1 MIRMEN
7 VSKAYPGGIQAV
19 KNITLEVNEGE
30 IIVLIG
36 TSGCGKTTCLK
47 MINRLIEPTLGKI
60 VFRGQDIADMDPIQ
74 LRRGIGYVIQQVG
87 LLPHMTV
94 GKNVGIVPSLLKWDK
109 ELTQARV
116 RETLSLVGLPPEEFE
131 SRYPNELSGGQQQ
144 RVGVAR
150 ALAGDPESLLMDEPF
165 GALDPITRE
174 GLQEEFSKI
183 ARSIGKTIVF
193 VTHDIFEAFELG
205 SRIAIMNDGCIL
217 QLDRPQAILERPAS
231 EFVEGFLR
239 KHRAQLEKDL
249 LGHQQRRPD

>member
-7 VSKAYPGGIQAV
+7 VTKVYPGGIQAV
-19 KNITLEVNEGE
+19 SNITLEVNEGE
-30 IIVLIG
+30 IVVFIG

-47 MINRLIEPTLGKI
+47 MINRLIEPTSGRI
-60 VFRGQDIADMDPIQ
+60 VFRGQDIAETDPIQ

-94 GKNVGIVPSLLKWDK
+94 GKNVGIVPSLLNWDK
-109 ELTQARV
+109 EYAQTRV
-116 RETLSLVGLPPEEFE
+116 RETLNLVGLPAEEFE

-150 ALAGDPESLLMDEPF
+150 ALAGDPEVLLMDEPF

-174 GLQEEFSKI
+174 GLQEEFGKI
-183 ARSIGKTIVF
+183 ARSIGKTIIF

-217 QLDRPQAILERPAS
+217 QLDRPQVILEQPAS
-231 EFVEGFLR
+231 EFVEGFIR
-239 KHRAQLEKDL
+239 KHRTQLEQNL
-249 LGHQQRRPD
+249 LRH

>member
-1 MIRMEN
+1 MIRIEN
-7 VSKAYPGGIQAV
+7 VSKVYPWGISAV

-30 IIVLIG
+30 IVVLIG

-47 MINRLIEPTLGKI
+47 MINRLIEPTSGRI
-60 VFRGQDIADMDPIQ
+60 VFRGQDIAETDPIQ

-94 GKNVGIVPSLLKWDK
+94 GKNVGIVPSLLNWDK
-109 ELTQARV
+109 EYAQTRV
-116 RETLSLVGLPPEEFE
+116 RETLNLVGLPPEEFE

-150 ALAGDPESLLMDEPF
+150 ALAGDPEVLLMDEPF

-174 GLQEEFSKI
+174 GLQEEFGKI

-205 SRIAIMNDGCIL
+205 SRIALMNDGCIL
-217 QLDRPQAILERPAS
+217 QLDRPQAILEQPAS
-231 EFVEGFLR
+231 EFVEGFIR
-239 KHRAQLEKDL
+239 KHRTQLEQNL
-249 LGHQQRRPD
+249 LRH

>member
-1 MIRMEN
+1 MEDI
-7 VSKAYPGGIQAV
+7 SKVYPGGIKAV
-19 KNITLEVNEGE
+19 SNVTIEINEGE
-30 IIVLIG
+30 LIVFIG

-47 MINRLIEPTLGKI
+47 MINRLIEPTSGRI
-60 VFRGQDIADMDPIQ
+60 VFRGQDIADMDPIK
-74 LRRGIGYVIQQVG
+74 LRREIGYVIQQIG

-109 ELTQARV
+109 EYIQTRV
-116 RETLSLVGLPPEEFE
+116 RETLNLVGLPAEEFE

-150 ALAGDPESLLMDEPF
+150 ALAGDPEVLLMDEPF

-174 GLQEEFSKI
+174 GLQEEFGKV

-231 EFVEGFLR
+231 EFVEGFIR
-239 KHRAQLEKDL
+239 KHRAQLEQDL
-249 LGHQQRRPD
+249 LRRQPLSPN